1 MSIRYPNEITVETQ
15 TKKVQ
20 ERMIS
25 YQYQLDNV
33 KRFFIILERFEG
45 KKITKHI
52 INAIKKEY
60 PETFDWI
67 YLDDT
72 CGMYHIKAK
81 KGNESIQA
89 LIGYASSGRYGSP
102 HIVNMANIKE
112 FNKCYT
118 LNEERIKKLK
128 KGMVNIPLMV
138 KTREEIITKWK
149 KLETLA
155 EESEMTYDFDFEK

>member
-1 MSIRYPNEITVETQ
+1 MSIRYPQEISIESQ
-15 TKKVQ
+15 TKKAQ
-20 ERMIS
+20 ERIVS
-25 YQYQLDNV
+25 YQFQLDTV
-33 KRFFIILERFEG
+33 KRFFIVLERFEG

-60 PETFDWI
+60 PDLFDWI

-81 KGNESIQA
+81 KGNESIRA
-89 LIGYASSGRYGSP
+89 LIGYATEGRYSCP
-102 HIVNMANIKE
+102 NVVNMANIKE

-118 LNEERIKKLK
+118 LNEERIEKLN
-128 KGMVNIPLMV
+128 KGIFNIPLMV
-138 KTREEIITKWK
+138 KTRQEIIDKWK